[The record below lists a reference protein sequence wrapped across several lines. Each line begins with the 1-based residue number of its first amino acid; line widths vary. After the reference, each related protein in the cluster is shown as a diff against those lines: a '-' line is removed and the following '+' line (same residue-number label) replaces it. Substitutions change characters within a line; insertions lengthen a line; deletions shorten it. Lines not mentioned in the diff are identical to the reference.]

1 MEPVEE
7 IEKRIKRL
15 EAEIELAESR
25 LEFMDRVGA
34 SSRYAIWERR
44 EEPLDYYMVFFFV
57 VLLLS
62 LAVFWWVRAKVG
74 VSYVSLRPYI
84 ATAAVLGILPVAYFI
99 MRARGR
105 RKDANPVEYLGR
117 RESAARTVL
126 REFYIPL
133 RKAVEEDDREGIRA
147 LADKLI
153 TDAALAGDFELL
165 NEGDAKL
172 TAYALYL
179 YAVGST
185 EQAGEMVELL
195 ERAPNRAVKSLLI
208 KALEEVGIHE
218 VPGEEQGD
226 HEGAE

>member
-1 MEPVEE
+1 MGPVEE

-44 EEPLDYYMVFFFV
+44 EEPLDYYMLFFFI

-62 LAVFWWVRAKVG
+62 LAVFWWVRAKLG
-74 VSYVSLRPYI
+74 VPYVSLRPYI

-99 MRARGR
+99 MRVRGK

-133 RKAVEEDDREGIRA
+133 KEAVEADDREGIKV
-147 LADKLI
+147 LADRLL

-165 NEGDAKL
+165 NEGDARL

-179 YAVGST
+179 YALG
-185 EQAGEMVELL
+185 GEEHAEEMMELL
-195 ERAPNRAVKSLLI
+195 ERAPNRAIKSLLI

-218 VPGEEQGD
+218 VPGEEQGSD
-226 HEGAE
+226 EGAE